1 MLEVNP
7 YQPQHRDQMEK
18 IIGDWFTAMGIKKY
32 AIAETDANMTNTE
45 TIIKNF
51 LDE

>member
-7 YQPQHRDQMEK
+7 YQPQHRDRMEK
-18 IIGDWFTAMGIKKY
+18 ILGDWFTAMGIKKY
-32 AIAETDANMTNTE
+32 SIAETDANMTNTE